1 MTKFL
6 GLHKSDKPEKK
17 YYVELENDGRT
28 KRVYFGDANSNDFTL
43 FNSLVREEHKRRY
56 LQRHK
61 AREDWSDINT
71 PGFWSRWVLWNK
83 PTVSASL
90 KDTLSRFF

>member
-28 KRVYFGDANSNDFTL
+28 KRVYFGDAYSNDYTL
-43 FNSLVREEHKRRY
+43 WNPLVREERKRLY
-56 LQRHK
+56 IQRHK
-61 AREDWSDINT
+61 AREDWTDINT
-71 PGFWSRWVLWNK
+71 PGFWSRWILWNK
-83 PTVSASL
+83 PTVKASL
-90 KDTLSRFF
+90 KDTLANHI

>member
-17 YYVELENDGRT
+17 FYAELENDGRT
-28 KRVYFGDANSNDFTL
+28 KRVYFGDSHSKDFTL
-43 FNSLVREEHKRRY
+43 FNPLVREEHKRLY
-56 LQRHK
+56 LQRHR
-61 AREDWSDINT
+61 ARENWNDVNT

-90 KDTLSRFF
+90 KDTLKRYF